1 MVKVNDFCYMK
12 VEFDGLEDFNFKMFE
27 RFTLHEQAGL
37 IIPMFELVLFQTDY
51 SLYRSII
58 KTNLKIK
65 ISYGSE
71 IDSVKT
77 HEFSLL
83 NYVYVQTN
91 KGYKLSLTGILNV
104 KDFTNKIGI
113 SANKEKS
120 NNILSSL
127 KTVKPIIDYEGD
139 DKQVWIRHNC
149 TEKDFA
155 ERVIK
160 HAYIEEKDLVMSA
173 LTVKKELIV
182 KGYKK
187 SIKAKETLEF
197 KEEKENES
205 PDKIRI
211 DGFQLESDSAIWSN
225 FLSEGRQLPV
235 VSAKDRK
242 MELIKPTQG
251 SLKNSKS
258 YQEQLDNVHHKPL
271 LDNGN
276 CHDNYY
282 KAWLNNLNYFVQL
295 IRNNVYINISK
306 SFLDNNDLK
315 LLDTVKFTPDNP
327 NNQDFVDSISGKY
340 ILTEKITEITQKGF
354 KHTVRINRD
363 YNL

>member
-1 MVKVNDFCYMK
+1 MVKVNDFCYIK
-12 VEFDGLEDFNFKMFE
+12 VEFEGLKDFNFKMFD
-27 RFTLHEQAGL
+27 RFILHEQAGL
-37 IIPMFELVLFQTDY
+37 IIPIFELVLFQTDY
-51 SLYRSII
+51 SLYKTII
-58 KTNLKIK
+58 KTNLKMT
-65 ISYGSE
+65 ISYGPS
-71 IDSVKT
+71 IDKVKKYK
-77 HEFSLL
+77 FVLL
-83 NYVYVQTN
+83 NYMYTQKD
-91 KGYKLSLTGILNV
+91 KGFDLSLTGILDV
-104 KDFTNKIGI
+104 KDFTNKIDI
-113 SANKEKS
+113 SASEVNS
-120 NNILSSL
+120 NEILSSM
-127 KTVKPIIDYEGD
+127 KTIIPVIDYKGD

-155 ERVIK
+155 ERIIK

-173 LTVKKELIV
+173 LTVNKEMIV

-187 SIKAKETLEF
+187 AIKDKEIIEF
-197 KEEKENES
+197 KEGKENES
-205 PDKIRI
+205 ADKIRM

-225 FLSEGRQLPV
+225 FLSEGRKLPV

-242 MELIKPTQG
+242 MEMLSPSQG
-251 SLKNSKS
+251 SLKNSKL
-258 YQEQLDNVHHKPL
+258 YQEQSDNVHHKAI

-295 IRNNVYINISK
+295 IRNNVIINISK
-306 SFLDNNDLK
+306 TFLDNNTVK

-327 NNQDFVDSISGKY
+327 NSQDFVDSISGKY

-354 KHTVRINRD
+354 KHSVKLNRD